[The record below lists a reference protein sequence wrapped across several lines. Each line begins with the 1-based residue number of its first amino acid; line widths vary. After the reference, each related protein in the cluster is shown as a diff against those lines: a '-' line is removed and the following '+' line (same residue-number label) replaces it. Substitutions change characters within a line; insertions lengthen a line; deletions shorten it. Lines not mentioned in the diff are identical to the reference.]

1 MPASAPRSMPRTRDE
16 EDPLLRALLGALHHR
31 PTALAASAE
40 RAVLSAL
47 GAGCAAPVGAY
58 ARVDEA
64 SSALLLDA
72 RVMSVD
78 GRERVEASG
87 ALALLAI
94 CAVRRQP
101 LPRDRAVR
109 GHLLVVTMLL

>member
-1 MPASAPRSMPRTRDE
+1 VQVV
-16 EDPLLRALLGALHHR
+16 
-31 PTALAASAE
+31 LA
-40 RAVLSAL
+40 R
-47 GAGCAAPVGAY
+47 
-58 ARVDEA
+58 
-64 SSALLLDA
+64 
-72 RVMSVD
+72 M
-78 GRERVEASG
+78 ASG

>member
-1 MPASAPRSMPRTRDE
+1 MNRM
-16 EDPLLRALLGALHHR
+16 
-31 PTALAASAE
+31 
-40 RAVLSAL
+40 
-47 GAGCAAPVGAY
+47 PVGAQFVLLALMWVRASWSRRSASRCLSVVQVL
-58 ARVDEA
+58 AR
-64 SSALLLDA
+64 
-72 RVMSVD
+72 M
-78 GRERVEASG
+78 ASG

>member
-1 MPASAPRSMPRTRDE
+1 MNRM
-16 EDPLLRALLGALHHR
+16 
-31 PTALAASAE
+31 
-40 RAVLSAL
+40 
-47 GAGCAAPVGAY
+47 PVGAQSVLLALMWVRASWSRRSASRWLSVVQVL
-58 ARVDEA
+58 AR
-64 SSALLLDA
+64 
-72 RVMSVD
+72 M
-78 GRERVEASG
+78 ASG